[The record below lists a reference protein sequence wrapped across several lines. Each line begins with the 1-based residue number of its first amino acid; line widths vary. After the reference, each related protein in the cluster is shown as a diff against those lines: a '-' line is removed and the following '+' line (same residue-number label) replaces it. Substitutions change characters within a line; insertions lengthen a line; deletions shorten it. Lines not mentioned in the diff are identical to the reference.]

1 MSAEFDRL
9 IADASVHAPGA
20 LPSGIEAELFA
31 LLRDFLQATNV
42 WQMAFELSIV
52 RGTRC
57 YTINPGNGVA
67 IKSLLCLF
75 DTEWTGDRR
84 WVAPAAMPTPGTIML
99 ARDPDV
105 DNRCWVA
112 QCSVYAVD
120 GANPSDCK
128 RLIPS
133 WILSMYY
140 DTLFQGLVG
149 RLQIQP
155 MKPYSNAALG
165 AAHLRAYY
173 SGRGLARAAVAIQ
186 NVHGAQPWLYAQ
198 AGVANTGRQRG
209 V

>member
-1 MSAEFDRL
+1 MSAEYNRL
-9 IADASVHAPGA
+9 LADASVHAPGA
-20 LPSGIEAELFA
+20 LPSAIEAELFA

-42 WQMAFELSIV
+42 WQMAFSLNIV
-52 RGTRC
+52 SGTRC

-67 IKSLLCLF
+67 IKTLLWLF
-75 DTEWTGDRR
+75 DSEDPDKR
-84 WVAPAAMPTPGTIML
+84 WVATAAMPTPGTIML
-99 ARDPDV
+99 ARDPGKSA
-105 DNRCWVA
+105 CWVA

-120 GANPSDCK
+120 GVNPSDCR

-149 RLQIQP
+149 RLQTQP

-165 AAHLRAYY
+165 GAHLRAYY
-173 SGRGLARAAVAIQ
+173 SGRGLARASVASQ
-186 NVHGAQPWLYAQ
+186 NVFNAQPWRFPG
-198 AGVANTGRQRG
+198 AGIIETGRQRG

>member
-20 LPSGIEAELFA
+20 LPSAIEAELFM
-31 LLRDFLQATNV
+31 LLRDFLQQTNA
-42 WQMAFELSIV
+42 WQMGFDLCV
-52 RGTRC
+52 VPGTRC
-57 YTINPGNGVA
+57 YTITPGNGVA
-67 IKSLLCLF
+67 IKSLICLF
-75 DTEWTGDRR
+75 DSEDTDKRR
-84 WVAPAAMPTPGTIML
+84 VAPAGMPTPGTIML
-99 ARDPDV
+99 VRDP
-105 DNRCWVA
+105 NTTACWVA

-133 WILSMYY
+133 WVLSMYY

-149 RLQIQP
+149 RLQTQP
-155 MKPYSNAALG
+155 LKPYSNVQLG

-173 SGRGLARAAVAIQ
+173 SGRGLARSTVARQ
-186 NVHGAQPWLYAQ
+186 NVHNAPTWGYPQ
-198 AGVANTGRQRG
+198 AGIANVGRQRG